1 MLSNVINQKH
11 AMHKREAFHMHAYV
25 CALTVVALG
34 ACVGGHGAVAGVVL
48 PLLDANAHVCTGV
61 LLTCGTRTCIRANV
75 ILL

>member
-1 MLSNVINQKH
+1 MLSNVVNQKH
-11 AMHKREAFHMHAYV
+11 VMHKRGALYMHEHA

-48 PLLDANAHVCTGV
+48 PLLDADAHVCTGV
-61 LLTCGTRTCIRANV
+61 LLTCGTRTCRRANV